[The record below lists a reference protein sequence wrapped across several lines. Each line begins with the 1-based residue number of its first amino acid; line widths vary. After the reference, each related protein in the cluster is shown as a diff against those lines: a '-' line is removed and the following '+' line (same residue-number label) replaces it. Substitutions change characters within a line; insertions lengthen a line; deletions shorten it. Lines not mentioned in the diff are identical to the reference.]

1 MSFRRHM
8 NDQSGFALVSVLIL
22 MLVGTLFAL
31 AAWTT
36 SKADIKPSAKDRAS
50 KQAYAAAE
58 AGVNYYLFR
67 LAQNNAYWS
76 DCDQV
81 DTGSAVNPVNLEGA
95 TTLRWSGERGFA
107 YVRGS
112 YFLRDERP
120 GPTEVERPGQS
131 VWDLGV
137 GWRILEPLELRL
149 LGRNLT
155 DRRYR
160 DSPDEVA
167 PLARGRSFSVG
178 LVGRY

>member
-1 MSFRRHM
+1 M
-8 NDQSGFALVSVLIL
+8 
-22 MLVGTLFAL
+22 
-31 AAWTT
+31 AAW
-36 SKADIKPSAKDRAS
+36 ARGEAVDDG
-50 KQAYAAAE
+50 AALDNIA
-58 AGVNYYLFR
+58 APN
-67 LAQNNAYWS
+67 
-76 DCDQV
+76 
-81 DTGSAVNPVNLEGA
+81 GA
-95 TTLRWSGERGFA
+95 ATLRWSGERGFA
-107 YVRGS
+107 YLRGS

-131 VWDLGV
+131 VWDLGI
-137 GWRILEPLELRL
+137 GWRITEPLEVRL